1 MASDDRVTPLTR
13 GYNGRVRRAVAP
25 GRVNLIGEYTDIVG
39 GHVLPV
45 AIQLG
50 TTVTFEADEGDRVEL
65 RWLDLCDQRIQR
77 TGRR

>member
-1 MASDDRVTPLTR
+1 M
-13 GYNGRVRRAVAP
+13 RRAVAP

-50 TTVTFEADEGDRVEL
+50 TLRVHLLEKL
-65 RWLDLCDQRIQR
+65 NPSE
-77 TGRR
+77 TETT